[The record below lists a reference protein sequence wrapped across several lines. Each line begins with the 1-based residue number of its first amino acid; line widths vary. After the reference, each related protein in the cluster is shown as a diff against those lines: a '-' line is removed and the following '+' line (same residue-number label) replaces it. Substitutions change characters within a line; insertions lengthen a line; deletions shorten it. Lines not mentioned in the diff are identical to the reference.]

1 MRGSGLE
8 GKKFYFKDFNKNW
21 FRHHSAFYEFNSP
34 TSIKNQHSLQLRELD
49 EEESLLFRH
58 TVKHTGSSNDL
69 DKTWR
74 KQFSGFLEDRIMQKC
89 QQKHFLGP
97 FLLSYK
103 VHTILLKINY

>member
-21 FRHHSAFYEFNSP
+21 FPHQTTFYEFNSP
-34 TSIKNQHSLQLRELD
+34 TFIKNLHSLQLCELD
-49 EEESLLFRH
+49 QEESLLFRH
-58 TVKHTGSSNDL
+58 TCNTVKRTGSSNDL

-89 QQKHFLGP
+89 QQKHFLGV
-97 FLLSYK
+97 FLLSYS
-103 VHTILLKINY
+103 V